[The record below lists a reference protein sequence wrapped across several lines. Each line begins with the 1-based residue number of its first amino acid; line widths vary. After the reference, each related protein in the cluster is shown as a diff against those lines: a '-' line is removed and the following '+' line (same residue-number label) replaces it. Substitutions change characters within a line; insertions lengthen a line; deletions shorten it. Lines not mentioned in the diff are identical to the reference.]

1 MLNNYSIK
9 SVLISISALLTLG
22 ALLFS
27 FSLWHAFQSI
37 DDALTEASRQ
47 QATVDALNQARFH
60 IVQIQQFLT
69 DVGATHDDDGFANA
83 KENLAAAHASLDQAM
98 QTAPGLSGEL
108 NVLKQQITDMH
119 EAGVKMGWDYI
130 NLGNEAGTATM
141 KATGS
146 GLDDT
151 AERLTK
157 HLDQFA
163 AEINEKLLRARQH
176 LSSTLTRYSVSRVA
190 FSLILLIVVIVSLLL
205 IYSKIAPPLTAL
217 NKSLSAMK
225 QGGGD
230 LSRRIPHETRDEV
243 GEIVGLFN
251 DFLSQ
256 LHALMR
262 KVATEVDQLVSTA
275 NRLQMMSQRAQKDV
289 QKQQLGTDQVATTV
303 TELSATVAEVSNN
316 TSSAAQ
322 NAEQSCAAANNGK
335 SVVTNTVQAI
345 HSLSNNIDRASSVIA
360 KVEHDCVN
368 VSSVLDVIQSIADQT
383 NLLALNAAIEAARA
397 GEQGRGFAVVADEV
411 RTLASRTQDSTHEIQ
426 SMIERLQN
434 GSREA
439 VKAMNDS
446 QNQTKETVTVIENTG
461 TLLENISTMAERIS
475 QMNSHISDAVREQKI
490 VVEHINQNVIAI
502 NEVAASSA
510 ADAEQTAQESLHL
523 QQIANN
529 LHTAI
534 AQFKL

>member
-176 LSSTLTRYSVSRVA
+176 LSSTLTRYSVSRMA